1 MIVQV
6 YAQSLRSFVALFIWL
21 NAFYYLRG
29 FRITGP
35 YVRIVLEIVVDLRG
49 CAAAGPLRALA

>member
-6 YAQSLRSFVALFIWL
+6 YAQILRSFVALFIWL

-29 FRITGP
+29 FRTTGP

-49 CAAAGPLRALA
+49 CAAAGPLLA